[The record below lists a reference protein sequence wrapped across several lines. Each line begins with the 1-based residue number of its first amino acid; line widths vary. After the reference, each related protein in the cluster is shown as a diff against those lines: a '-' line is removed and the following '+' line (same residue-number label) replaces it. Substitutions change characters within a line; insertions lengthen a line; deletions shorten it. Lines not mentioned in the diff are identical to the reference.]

1 VGLLPATFVG
11 TAIIAFGLH
20 KKMIEKIEEED
31 KSLD

>member
-20 KKMIEKIEEED
+20 KKMIEKIED